1 MPLLT
6 QLSQFSM
13 TLKIAWA
20 VWLSATLAVMIWR
33 RRGRTVPVRLST
45 HSQSVEAAPDQSPS
59 KRRWRLRASDSP
71 ALQTSSL
78 LGL

>member
-1 MPLLT
+1 
-6 QLSQFSM
+6 M

-20 VWLSATLAVMIWR
+20 VWLSATLAVMVWR
-33 RRGRTVPVRLST
+33 RRGRTVPVRQSA
-45 HSQSVEAAPDQSPS
+45 HDRSVEAAADRSPS